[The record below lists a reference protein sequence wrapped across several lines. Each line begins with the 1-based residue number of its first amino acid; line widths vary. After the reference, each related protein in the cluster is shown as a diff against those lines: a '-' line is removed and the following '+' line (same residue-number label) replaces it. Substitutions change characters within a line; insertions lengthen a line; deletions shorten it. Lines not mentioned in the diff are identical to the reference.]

1 MAYTFQTT
9 PTATVKGKSTTAQN
23 EDYTLKG
30 INSSLS
36 SATDTAAEIN
46 KLLTV
51 YGKTMAADEY
61 MKMTITKEAEEDE

>member
-1 MAYTFQTT
+1 MAYTFQST
-9 PTATVKGKSTTAQN
+9 PTATVKGKSADGK

-36 SATDTAAEIN
+36 SATNTATEIN

-51 YGKTMAADEY
+51 YGKAMEANED
-61 MKMTITKEAEEDE
+61 MKMTITKEAEDDE

>member
-1 MAYTFQTT
+1 MAYSFQTT
-9 PTATVKGKSTTAQN
+9 SASTVKGKSPDGK
-23 EDYTLKG
+23 EEYSLKG

-36 SATDTAAEIN
+36 SATDAAAEIN

-51 YGKTMAADEY
+51 YGKTIAANEE

>member
-1 MAYTFQTT
+1 MAYTFQAT
-9 PTATVKGKSTTAQN
+9 PTATVKGKSQTST
-23 EDYTLKG
+23 EEYSLKG

-36 SATDTAAEIN
+36 SATDTATEIN

-51 YGKTMAADEY
+51 YGKTMAADEN

>member
-9 PTATVKGKSTTAQN
+9 PTATVKGKSPTST
-23 EDYTLKG
+23 EEYSLKG

-36 SATDTAAEIN
+36 SATDTATEIN

-51 YGKTMAADEY
+51 YGKSIAGDEN